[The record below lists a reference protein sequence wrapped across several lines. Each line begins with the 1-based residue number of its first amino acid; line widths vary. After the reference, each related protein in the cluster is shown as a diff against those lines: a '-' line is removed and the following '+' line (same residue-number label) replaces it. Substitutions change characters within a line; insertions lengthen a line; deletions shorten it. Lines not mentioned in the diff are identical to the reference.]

1 MADGP
6 WVISARIL
14 DYLTAIA
21 LAVAALAV
29 RWSLQRWLGAL
40 QPFAP
45 GFVVI
50 ALSVITLGWR
60 PAVITAIV
68 AYAGGTYLF
77 VQPEGTVMWTRPQ
90 DILALLTFGLSA
102 GLIIFIGHR
111 ARRAERQLSK
121 ANQELREADRKKDEF
136 LATLSHELR
145 NPVSVIS
152 TAVAV
157 LEAGDND
164 PRQRSTVGVL
174 SRQAAQIRRLV
185 DDLLDVGRITRGR
198 LALRTAPVDLRTC
211 IEQAAEGNDHAVSRK
226 RQQLQL
232 HLPQTPIEVDV
243 DHARMV
249 QVVSNLIDN
258 ASKYSPEEAEIRVVV
273 LDGDAV
279 SIDVTDTGPG
289 IDAHVLPHVF
299 DIYAQGG
306 ASGSDGL
313 GLGLGLCKRIV
324 EMHGGTIEAAP
335 NPNGRGACFRIRLP
349 KLAAE
354 RAASEA
360 HMQPASPHN

>member
-1 MADGP
+1 MGGT
-6 WVISARIL
+6 STRTL
-14 DYLTAIA
+14 DYLTAVA

-29 RWSLQRWLGAL
+29 RWSIQPWVGPL

-45 GFVVI
+45 GFAVI
-50 ALSVITLGWR
+50 AWAVLTLGWR
-60 PAVITAIV
+60 PAVLTAIV
-68 AYAGGTYLF
+68 AYVGGNYLF
-77 VQPEGTVMWTRPQ
+77 VQPEGPVLWTRPQ

-111 ARRAERQLSK
+111 ARRAERQLAK

-145 NPVSVIS
+145 NPISVIT
-152 TAVAV
+152 TAVSV

-164 PRQRSTVGVL
+164 PRQRSTIEVL

-198 LALRTAPVDLRTC
+198 LALRTASVDLRIC
-211 IEQAAEGNDHAVSRK
+211 VEQAAEGNDHAVSRK

-232 HLPQTPIEVDV
+232 QLPQTPIEVDI

-249 QVVSNLIDN
+249 QVISNLIDN
-258 ASKYSPEEAEIRVVV
+258 ASKYSPEQAELRVVV
-273 LDGDAV
+273 VDGDVV

-289 IDAHVLPHVF
+289 IDAAVLPHVF

-306 ASGSDGL
+306 ASGSEGL

-324 EMHGGTIEAAP
+324 EMHGGTIEAAS
-335 NPNGRGACFRIRLP
+335 NPQGQGACFRIRLP
-349 KLAAE
+349 KLVTAGANPE
-354 RAASEA
+354 P
-360 HMQPASPHN
+360 HMRPASPRN